1 MAFGLE
7 NETIMRIQEVFGEFP
22 EVSEVVL
29 YGSRAMGNFQPGS
42 DIDITI
48 KTTRPN
54 LDMLNSISMQL
65 DNLMLP
71 YLFDLSFYSHI
82 QNKDL
87 LTHIGRVGKVLYQKV
102 N

>member
-7 NETIMRIQEVFGEFP
+7 NETIKRIQEVFGQFP

-54 LDMLNSISMQL
+54 LDMMNSISMQL

-82 QNKDL
+82 QNKDYPL
-87 LTHIGRVGKVLYQKV
+87 FG
-102 N
+102 

>member
-1 MAFGLE
+1 MDFGLE
-7 NETIMRIQEVFGEFP
+7 NETIKRIQEVFGQFP
-22 EVSEVVL
+22 EISEVLL
-29 YGSRAMGNFQPGS
+29 YGSRAMGNFKPGS

-48 KTTRPN
+48 KISRPN
-54 LDMLNSISMQL
+54 LDMMNSISMQL